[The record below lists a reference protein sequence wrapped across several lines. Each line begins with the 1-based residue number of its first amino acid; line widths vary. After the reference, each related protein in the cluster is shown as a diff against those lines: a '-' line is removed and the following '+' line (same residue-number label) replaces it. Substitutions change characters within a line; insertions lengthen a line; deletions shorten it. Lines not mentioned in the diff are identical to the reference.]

1 MNFLNLLFKENLTIN
16 LFLEFIFIGIS
27 LIFFERIFKIQF
39 SKKNKFI
46 YIMINVICFFITCLL
61 AGYMG
66 AYIFMSITSIVLF
79 IYWLKITKLQTL
91 SFYSLQ
97 SIFLLN
103 IYFFNLHKFWP
114 KWNYFKH
121 LTKKKKKKPGSSG
134 AHL

>member
-66 AYIFMSITSIVLF
+66 AHKNISTHITS
-79 IYWLKITKLQTL
+79 
-91 SFYSLQ
+91 
-97 SIFLLN
+97 
-103 IYFFNLHKFWP
+103 
-114 KWNYFKH
+114 
-121 LTKKKKKKPGSSG
+121 
-134 AHL
+134 